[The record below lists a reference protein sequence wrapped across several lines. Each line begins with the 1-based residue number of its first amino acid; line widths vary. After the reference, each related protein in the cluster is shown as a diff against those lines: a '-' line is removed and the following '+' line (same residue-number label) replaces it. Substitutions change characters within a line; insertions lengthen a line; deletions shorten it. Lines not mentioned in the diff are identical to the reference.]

1 MPNNFTPTR
10 ALTYPWRRLNAGN
23 VSFPNFA
30 TGSICFYKLI
40 VDNQQSISLS
50 RKFPRRAITNNKYSN
65 THCIFLVRLA
75 APQVAD
81 QSLHSLQAHCTV
93 WHVHMVFLYSFSG
106 CSSQVC
112 GSPEQFFWG
121 TTISVVWMDRVLSAI
136 PHVADQSDHAFQV
149 HLTDLHGPKNNS
161 QNNDNVSKMKKILVH

>member
-1 MPNNFTPTR
+1 MHVLMSLRPKTDTCKHIWVKVYFSDLSLVNAQQLHLHEGTCLPPTKAER
-10 ALTYPWRRLNAGN
+10 WK
-23 VSFPNFA
+23 
-30 TGSICFYKLI
+30 CKL
-40 VDNQQSISLS
+40 SKLS
-50 RKFPRRAITNNKYSN
+50 NNKYNN
-65 THCIFLVRLA
+65 THCIFLVRMA

-93 WHVHMVFLYSFSG
+93 WHVHMVFLVSFSG

-112 GSPEQFFWG
+112 GRPEQFFWG
-121 TTISVVWMDRVLSAI
+121 TTISVVWMDRVLSAN